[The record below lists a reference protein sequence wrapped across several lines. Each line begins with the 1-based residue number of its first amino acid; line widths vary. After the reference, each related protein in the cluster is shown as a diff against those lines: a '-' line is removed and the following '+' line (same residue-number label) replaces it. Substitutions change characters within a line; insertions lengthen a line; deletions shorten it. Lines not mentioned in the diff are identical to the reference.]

1 MNILVIG
8 GGGREHA
15 LCWAIAASPVTRKL
29 YCAPGNAG
37 IAQVAECAAIGAMD
51 FDRIVAFAREKKIDF
66 VVIGPDDPIAGGLA
80 DRLSAEGI
88 KTFGASKAAS
98 ELEWS
103 KGFTK
108 DLCAAENIPTA
119 LYRRFGDA
127 ASAKAYASDHPLPI
141 VIKADGLA
149 LPSPTDHCPPPH
161 PCQPVAF
168 F

>member
-15 LCWAIAASPVTRKL
+15 LCWAIAASPLTSKL

-37 IAQVAECAAIGAMD
+37 IAQTAECVAIGVME

-80 DRLSAEGI
+80 DRLAVEGI
-88 KTFGASKAAS
+88 KAFGPSKAAA

-103 KGFTK
+103 KGFT
-108 DLCAAENIPTA
+108 
-119 LYRRFGDA
+119 
-127 ASAKAYASDHPLPI
+127 
-141 VIKADGLA
+141 
-149 LPSPTDHCPPPH
+149 
-161 PCQPVAF
+161 
-168 F
+168 